1 MKKFIYFLT
10 AALMLAGAA
19 ESMAQDVVYRQ
30 YRTPHPHHHQH
41 YVSPAEGLG
50 LHFGFAH
57 SFYRKANKFSE
68 SVDSDRAKNGFH
80 VGLTKDFTL
89 IPYSLY
95 IQTGLD
101 YVFQAVTPDVPD
113 FNKIDI
119 IAKEQDHIMNIPVQL
134 KYEYPLFPTVSLFAQ
149 VGPTVSFGLASNL
162 RYRAQIDNDYHT
174 VTYNYFN
181 RKIKASNG
189 AGAMKEYIE
198 STAPEAKFRRFDMY
212 LGGAVGAKFFE
223 ILEVSFGYDWG
234 VVNQYKGEPGDI
246 FRMRRQQFYLT
257 AAVRF

>member
-19 ESMAQDVVYRQ
+19 ESMAKDVVYRQ

-57 SFYRKANKFSE
+57 SFYRISDKFSE

-119 IAKEQDHIMNIPVQL
+119 IAKEQDHRMNIPVQL

-162 RYRAQIDNDYHT
+162 KYRARTDDGNLS

-181 RKIKASNG
+181 RKIKTTG
-189 AGAMKEYIE
+189 EAGAMKEYIE
-198 STAPEAKFRRFDMY
+198 SQAPGAKFRRFDMY

-234 VVNQYKGEPGDI
+234 VVNQYKGDLSDE
-246 FRMRRQQFYLT
+246 FKMRRQQFYLT